1 MGRVA
6 KKDTQKKTD
15 IGRYVAYVSSY
26 TSGGKDNYGIR
37 IYDVDMENGRFTGKE
52 KVMITNSSYISVSHN
67 KKTLYSITDAGVES
81 YHIEPDGGLDFL
93 NKASING
100 MRGCYL
106 NSEQEDRFLFCAGYH
121 DGKITVLRLREDGS
135 IGEITD
141 EIYQKGLGMMAGR
154 NHVPHVQCVKAS
166 KDNKYVCAV
175 DLGMDRV
182 NVYTFNHQTGKL
194 KEADV
199 IHCDQESS
207 PRHIQFSRDG
217 RFLYVVYEQK
227 CAIDV
232 FTYEDVDNEP
242 YFERVQTV
250 FNRDREAIG
259 VASSALSFS
268 NDDRYLVTTVAGEN
282 NVVVYEVNKETGLL
296 TKKIDLPISGE
307 YPKDAA
313 LFPDNR
319 HLVSLN
325 HESNTMTFFTTD
337 FEAGTIVMNGPEM
350 PVDRPNCIAFYK
362 LP

>member
-1 MGRVA
+1 MSG
-6 KKDTQKKTD
+6 QE
-15 IGRYVAYVSSY
+15 RYVAYVSSY
-26 TSGGKDNYGIR
+26 TSGAADNYGIR
-37 IYDVDMENGRFTGKE
+37 IYDVDVEKGRFTGKK

-67 KKTLYSITDAGVES
+67 KRTLYSITDAGVES
-81 YHIEPDGGLDFL
+81 YHIEADGSLTL
-93 NKASING
+93 INMASING

-106 NSEQEDRFLFCAGYH
+106 NSDQRDQYLFCAGYH
-121 DGKITVLRLREDGS
+121 DGKVTVMRLMEDGA

-141 EIYQKGLGMMAGR
+141 EIYHKGLGMMAGR
-154 NHVPHVQCVKAS
+154 NHVPHVQCIKAS
-166 KDNKYVCAV
+166 KDDRYVCAV
-175 DLGMDRV
+175 DLGMDRI
-182 NVYTFNHQTGKL
+182 NIYRLDPATGKL
-194 KEADV
+194 KDADV

-232 FTYEDVDNEP
+232 FTYEDRDGTP
-242 YFERVQTV
+242 YFERIQTV
-250 FNRDREAIG
+250 FNRDRDAIG

-268 NDDRYLVTTVAGEN
+268 EDERYMVTTVAGEN
-282 NVVVYEVNKETGLL
+282 NVVIYEVDKETGML
-296 TKKIDLPISGE
+296 TKRVDLPISGE

-350 PVDRPNCIAFYK
+350 PVDRPNCVAFYR

>member
-1 MGRVA
+1 MA
-6 KKDTQKKTD
+6 D
-15 IGRYVAYVSSY
+15 GRYVAYVSSY
-26 TSGGKDNYGIR
+26 TSGAADSYGIR
-37 IYDVDMENGRFTGKE
+37 IYDVDMEKGRLIGKK

-67 KKTLYSITDAGVES
+67 KRTLYSITDAGVEA
-81 YHIEPDGGLDFL
+81 YHIEADGNLSMI

-106 NSEQEDRFLFCAGYH
+106 NSDQKDEYLFCAGYH
-121 DGKITVLRLREDGS
+121 DGKVTVLRLEEDGT

-141 EIYQKGLGMMAGR
+141 EIYHKGLGMMAGR
-154 NHVPHVQCVKAS
+154 NHVPHVQCIKAS
-166 KDNKYVCAV
+166 KDNAYICAV
-175 DLGMDRV
+175 DLGMDRI
-182 NVYTFNHQTGKL
+182 NIYRLDHKTGKL
-194 KEADV
+194 KDADI

-207 PRHIQFSRDG
+207 PRHLQFSRDG

-232 FTYEDVDNEP
+232 FTYQNREGQPE
-242 YFERVQTV
+242 FERIQTV
-250 FNRDREAIG
+250 FNREKGVIG

-268 NDDRYLVTTVAGEN
+268 EDEKYLVTSVAGEN
-282 NVVVYEVNKETGLL
+282 NVVVYAVDGETGLL
-296 TKKIDLPISGE
+296 TKSIDLPISGE

-325 HESNTMTFFTTD
+325 HESNTMTFFTTH
-337 FEAGTIVMNGPEM
+337 FEEGIIVMNGPEM
-350 PVDRPNCIAFYK
+350 PVDRPNCIAFYR

>member
-1 MGRVA
+1 MAKQV
-6 KKDTQKKTD
+6 KKDA
-15 IGRYVAYVSSY
+15 YVAYVSSY
-26 TSGGKDNYGIR
+26 TSGGRDNYGIR
-37 IYDVDMENGRFTGKE
+37 IYDVDLENGRFISKE

-81 YHIEPDGGLDFL
+81 YHIEKDGGLTFI

-106 NSEQEDRFLFCAGYH
+106 NSDQTDSFLFCAGYH
-121 DGKITVLRLREDGS
+121 DGKITALKLNEDGS
-135 IGEITD
+135 IGEIIQ

-154 NHVPHVQCVKAS
+154 NHVPHVQCIKAS
-166 KDNKYVCAV
+166 KDNKYICAV
-175 DLGMDRV
+175 DLGMDRI
-182 NVYTFNHQTGKL
+182 NVYSLDPVNGRL
-194 KEADV
+194 KDADI

-232 FTYEDVDNEP
+232 FAYEDRNGEP
-242 YFERVQTV
+242 WFERLQTV
-250 FNRDREAIG
+250 FNRDRDAIG

-268 NDDRYLVTTVAGEN
+268 DDEKYLVTSVAGEN
-282 NVVVYEVNKETGLL
+282 NVVVYEVDKTTGFL
-296 TKKIDLPISGE
+296 TQKINLPISGE

-325 HESNTMTFFTTD
+325 HESNTMTLFTTHFD
-337 FEAGTIVMNGPEM
+337 EGLIVMNGPEM
-350 PVDRPNCIAFYK
+350 PVDRPNCVAFYK
-362 LP
+362 LDGK